1 MTYVQ
6 VIGYTAA
13 GLGVLMFAMQTMIP
27 LRITGLAH
35 NVGQIAF
42 GLLAGVYPTV
52 IQHTILLPLNSY
64 RLYEMLQ
71 LIRQVKAASNGD
83 HTLDWLK
90 PFMTKRSVAAGETLF
105 RKDDEAMTMYF
116 LLSGQLHVGGIN
128 VNLGPGAVVGE
139 LGMLAP
145 GRKRTQTVTCTQDA
159 AILEMSYSRIEQ
171 LYFQNPRFGFY
182 FLNLSTARLFENIA
196 SLERKLAERESEL
209 AALRA
214 KPLLE
219 RVG

>member
-64 RLYEMLQ
+64 RLYEMLR
-71 LIRQVKAASNGD
+71 LIKQVKAANTGD
-83 HTLDWLK
+83 HSLDWLK
-90 PFMTKRSVAAGETLF
+90 PFMTKRSVTAGETLF
-105 RKDDEAMTMYF
+105 HKGDEAGAMYF
-116 LLSGQLHVGGIN
+116 LLSGQLHVDGIN
-128 VNLGPGAVVGE
+128 VDLGPGAVVGE

-145 GRKRTQTVTCTQDA
+145 GRTRTQTVTCTQDA

-196 SLERKLAERESEL
+196 SLERKLAERDSEQT
-209 AALRA
+209 ALRA
-214 KPLLE
+214 PPVLD
-219 RVG
+219 RAG

>member
-64 RLYEMLQ
+64 RLYEMLR
-71 LIRQVKAASNGD
+71 LIRLVKAASNGD

-90 PFMTKRSVAAGETLF
+90 PFMTKRSVTAGETLF
-105 RKDDEAMTMYF
+105 RKDDEATTMYF

-145 GRKRTQTVTCTQDA
+145 GRKRTQTVTCTQDV

-209 AALRA
+209 AAVRA

>member
-13 GLGVLMFAMQTMIP
+13 GLGILMFAMQTMIP

-64 RLYEMLQ
+64 RLFEMLR
-71 LIRQVKAASNGD
+71 LIKQVKAASNGD
-83 HTLDWLK
+83 HSLDWLK
-90 PFMTKRSVAAGETLF
+90 PFMTKRSVKAGETLF
-105 RKDDEAMTMYF
+105 RKGDDAANMYF
-116 LLSGQLHVGGIN
+116 LMSGQLHVMEIN
-128 VNLGPGAVVGE
+128 VDLAPGAVVGE

-145 GRKRTQTVTCTQDA
+145 GRKRTQTVVCTQEAQVLD
-159 AILEMSYSRIEQ
+159 MSYSRIEQ

-196 SLERKLAERESEL
+196 VLERKLAERDSEIT
-209 AALRA
+209 ALRA
-214 KPLLE
+214 RHVVE
-219 RVG
+219 TAD

>member
-6 VIGYTAA
+6 VIGYVAA

-64 RLYEMLQ
+64 RLFEMLR
-71 LIRQVKAASNGD
+71 LIKQVKAASNSD
-83 HTLDWLK
+83 HSLDWLK
-90 PFMTKRSVAAGETLF
+90 PFMTKRSVTAGETLF
-105 RKDDEAMTMYF
+105 RKGDEAATMYF
-116 LLSGQLHVGGIN
+116 LLSGRLHIDDIN
-128 VNLGPGAVVGE
+128 IDLGAGAVVGE

-159 AILEMSYSRIEQ
+159 AIL
-171 LYFQNPRFGFY
+171 
-182 FLNLSTARLFENIA
+182 
-196 SLERKLAERESEL
+196 
-209 AALRA
+209 
-214 KPLLE
+214 
-219 RVG
+219 